1 MTRALSRRQVL
12 RRFGAVAALAATPA
26 LIQAAPAILRG
37 RPGDEVASDLFSL
50 GVGSGDPTSDS
61 VVLWTRL
68 APDPLNGGGMPN
80 RPVPVKFRVA
90 RDRGCLQVVRSGVV
104 LALPESGHAVHV
116 TLEDL
121 DPNTWYW
128 YQFEAIGARSRVG
141 RTRTFPASW
150 QHVQKMRFAFAS
162 CQDFTAGYYPA
173 YRDMLS
179 QNLDFFVHVG
189 DYIYEGGAD
198 ASPILPGRNHE
209 GGEIFSVDDYRNRY
223 ALYRLDDDLQNLHAS
238 VPSLCTWDDHEVD
251 NNYAGLV
258 AEETA
263 PYSGAEFAQRRRN
276 AYDVYRETM
285 PLRPKNRILTPQGN
299 MRIFR
304 DFEFGSLA
312 NIYLLDTRQ
321 YRSDQPAADGFGSTD
336 ADAVA
341 VEPVFGEKLYD
352 AAGIESEAATL
363 MGQQQEYWLADRLY
377 DSRAQWNVIA
387 QQIMMMPWNLRL
399 AGRKQVELNPSLPA
413 PQKAAILALVDKVAN
428 LYNVD
433 AWDGYPAARRRVLDI
448 ISRSGA
454 RNPVVLSGD
463 IHAAW
468 AANLLADFTNPA
480 TSNMVAGEFTCSS
493 ITSTFTSAD
502 PRPAQFV
509 VSASLPDNPHIN
521 YFNGLYRGYC
531 ICDVDAKRWRTT
543 YRAVLGNPLDPNPLA
558 LVPQANSP
566 VGTDKVIELQAGF
579 NAPHSGKRL
588 VQVS

>member
-1 MTRALSRRQVL
+1 MTLSRRQVL
-12 RRFGAVAALAATPA
+12 RRFGAVAALAASPA
-26 LIQAAPAILRG
+26 IIQAAPAILRG

-50 GVGSGDPTSDS
+50 GVGSGDPTCDS

-68 APDPLNGGGMPN
+68 APDPLNGGGMPA
-80 RPVPVKFRVA
+80 RPVPVKYRVA
-90 RDRGCLQVVRSGVV
+90 RDRRFLQVVDRGVT

-116 TLEDL
+116 TLENL
-121 DPNTWYW
+121 EPNTWYW
-128 YQFEAIGARSRVG
+128 YEFEAMGARSRVG
-141 RTRTFPASW
+141 RTRTFPAPW
-150 QHVQKMRFAFAS
+150 QRVQKMRFAFAS
-162 CQDFTAGYYPA
+162 CQDFTAGYYAA
-173 YRDMLS
+173 YRDMLA
-179 QNLDFFVHVG
+179 QQLDFFVHVG
-189 DYIYEGGAD
+189 DYIYEGGASS
-198 ASPILPGRNHE
+198 SPILPGRVHQ
-209 GGEIFSVDDYRNRY
+209 GSEIFSVDDYRNRY
-223 ALYRLDDDLQNLHAS
+223 ALYRLDEDLQNLHAS
-238 VPSLCTWDDHEVD
+238 LPMLCTWDDHEVD
-251 NNYAGLV
+251 NNYAGLT
-258 AEETA
+258 AEEGA
-263 PYSGAEFAQRRRN
+263 PFSGAEFAQRRRN

-285 PLRPKNRILTPQGN
+285 PLRPKSRILTPQGN
-299 MRIFR
+299 LRIFR

-321 YRSDQPAADGFGSTD
+321 FRSDQPAVDGFGSTD
-336 ADAVA
+336 PDSVA

-413 PQKAAILALVDKVAN
+413 PQKAAILALIDNVAN

-448 ISRSGA
+448 VSRSGA

-468 AANLLADFTNPA
+468 AANLLKDFSNPA
-480 TSNMVAGEFTCSS
+480 ASDMVAGEFTCSS
-493 ITSTFTSAD
+493 ITSTFVGAD
-502 PRPAQFV
+502 PRPGHLV

-521 YFNGLYRGYC
+521 YFNALYRGYC

-566 VGTDKVIELQAGF
+566 VGTDKVIELAAGF
-579 NAPHSGKRL
+579 NAPNSGKRL
-588 VQVS
+588 VQVA

>member
-1 MTRALSRRQVL
+1 MTLSRRQVL

-26 LIQAAPAILRG
+26 IIQAAPAILRG

-50 GVGSGDPTSDS
+50 GVGSGDPTCDS

-68 APDPLNGGGMPN
+68 APDPLNGGGMPD
-80 RPVPVKFRVA
+80 RPVPVKFRVS
-90 RDRGCLQVVRSGVV
+90 RDRGFLQVVRSGVA
-104 LALPESGHAVHV
+104 LALPEAGHSVHV
-116 TLEDL
+116 TLDNLE
-121 DPNTWYW
+121 PNTWYW
-128 YQFEAIGARSRVG
+128 YEFQAMGARSRIG
-141 RTRTFPASW
+141 RTRTFPAPW
-150 QHVQKMRFAFAS
+150 QRVEKMRFAFAS

-179 QNLDFFVHVG
+179 QQLDFFVHVG
-189 DYIYEGGAD
+189 DYIYEGGSSS
-198 ASPILPGRNHE
+198 SPILPERNHQ

-223 ALYRLDDDLQNLHAS
+223 ALYRLDEDLQNLHAS
-238 VPSLCTWDDHEVD
+238 VPALCTWDDHEVD
-251 NNYAGLV
+251 NNYAGLI
-258 AEETA
+258 AENGA
-263 PYSGAEFAQRRRN
+263 PYVDAEFAQRRRN
-276 AYDVYRETM
+276 AYDVYRESM
-285 PLRPKNRILTPQGN
+285 ALRPVNRILTPQGN

-304 DFEFGSLA
+304 DFEYGSLA

-321 YRSDQPAADGFGSTD
+321 YRSDQPADDVFGSTD
-336 ADAVA
+336 PDSVA

-352 AAGIESEAATL
+352 AAGIESDAATL
-363 MGQQQEYWLADRLY
+363 MGQAQEYWLAGRLY

-399 AGRKQVELNPSLPA
+399 AGRKQVELNPSLPPA
-413 PQKAAILALVDKVAN
+413 QKQAILALVDKVAN

-468 AANLLADFTNPA
+468 AANLLKDFSNPA
-480 TSNMVAGEFTCSS
+480 TSDMVAGEFTCSS
-493 ITSTFTSAD
+493 ITSTFLAAD
-502 PRPAQFV
+502 PRPGNLV

-521 YFNGLYRGYC
+521 YFNALYRGYC

-566 VGTDKVIELQAGF
+566 VGTDKVLELQAGF
-579 NAPHSGKRL
+579 NARNSGKRL
-588 VQVS
+588 VQVA

>member
-90 RDRGCLQVVRSGVV
+90 RDRGCLHVVRSGVV